1 MPRRSGNRKAI
12 CSEINAPTLY
22 ARALLEQA
30 LEHAAL
36 AEADDRLMLEAIA
49 AGRIAT
55 AGPSADQPPSTSAEF
70 SPTRYS
76 GS

>member
-12 CSEINAPTLY
+12 SSEINAPTLY
-22 ARALLEQA
+22 AHSL

-36 AEADDRLMLEAIA
+36 DEADDRLMLEAIA